1 MVRAIGAGFALAGL
15 SFALGGSAN
24 GCWAWDVTGH
34 EWISGIAIETLPDI
48 VPTFVRT
55 PEAAAAI
62 VKLAREPA
70 EAKGEVETAE
80 RNPGYHV
87 DLADNGQV
95 MGVVPLAGLPQT
107 RQAYDAELK
116 AKGFSQLQA
125 GYLPYP
131 VMDGWHRV
139 REDFAYW
146 RALGK
151 AIETAETP
159 EERAWFEA
167 ERRRRETRTIGD
179 IGIWSRYVGDAS
191 DPLNVTVH
199 FNGWG
204 DFPNPNGYTNSKSL
218 HAYFENEFV
227 ERNVSRAAILAAVK
241 PYRCC
246 SAPIEIHATDLLF
259 GSFAEV
265 VWLYRLEKDGAFANG
280 NARGI
285 AFATT
290 RLATGA
296 TALRDMVAQAW
307 RKSDVS
313 VIGKPGV
320 NVLDIE
326 TGKVRA
332 TRALFGAD

>member
-1 MVRAIGAGFALAGL
+1 MVRAIVAGAALAGL
-15 SFALGGSAN
+15 ALALGSSAN
-24 GCWAWDVTGH
+24 GCWAWDAAAH
-34 EWISGIAIETLPDI
+34 EWISGIAIEMLPDI
-48 VPTFVRT
+48 VPAFVRT
-55 PEAAAAI
+55 PDAKAAI
-62 VKLAREPA
+62 VNLARQPA
-70 EAKGEVETAE
+70 DAKGEVETAE
-80 RNPGYHV
+80 RNPRYHV
-87 DLADNGQV
+87 DLADNAQV

-107 RQAYDAELK
+107 RQVYDAELK
-116 AKGFSQLQA
+116 AKGFSQMQA

-131 VMDGWHRV
+131 LMNGWHRL

-146 RALGK
+146 RALTK

-179 IGIWSRYVGDAS
+179 IGVWSRYVGAAS

-204 DFPNPNGYTNSKSL
+204 DFPNPNGYTNSKTFR
-218 HAYFENEFV
+218 AYFEGEFV
-227 ERNVSRAAILAAVK
+227 EHNVSRSAILAAVK

-246 SAPIEIHATDLLF
+246 SAPIEMRATDLLF
-259 GSFAEV
+259 DSFADV

-280 NARGI
+280 NPRGT

-296 TALRDMVAQAW
+296 TALRDMIAQAW

-313 VIGKPGV
+313 VIGNPGINV
-320 NVLDIE
+320 NDIE

>member
-1 MVRAIGAGFALAGL
+1 MVRAIVLGAALAGL
-15 SFALGGSAN
+15 ALGAGSAVN
-24 GCWAWDVTGH
+24 GCWAWDAAAYG
-34 EWISGIAIETLPDI
+34 WISGIAIEMLPDT
-48 VPTFVRT
+48 VPAFVHA
-55 PEAAAAI
+55 PEAEGAI
-62 VKLAREPA
+62 AKLAREPA
-70 EAKGEVETAE
+70 EAKGEVDGAQ

-87 DLADNGQV
+87 DLADNAQV
-95 MGVVPLAGLPQT
+95 MGVVPLARPLQT

-116 AKGFSQLQA
+116 AKGVSQVQA

-131 VMDGWHRV
+131 IMDGWNRL

-146 RALGK
+146 RALTK

-179 IGIWSRYVGDAS
+179 VGIWSRYVGAAS
-191 DPLNVTVH
+191 DPLNATVH

-204 DFPNPNGYTNSKSL
+204 DFPNPNGYTDSKNL
-218 HAYFENEFV
+218 RAYFEGEFV
-227 ERNVSRAAILAAVK
+227 RRNLSRAAIAAAVK

-246 SAPIEIHATDLLF
+246 SAPIEIHTTDLLF
-259 GSFAEV
+259 DSFAEV
-265 VWLYRLEKDGAFANG
+265 VWLYRLEKDGAFTNG
-280 NARGI
+280 HARGI

-296 TALRDMVAQAW
+296 TALRDMIAQAW
-307 RKSDVS
+307 RKSDVPL
-313 VIGKPGV
+313 VGNPGV
-320 NVLDIE
+320 NVNDIE
-326 TGKVRA
+326 NGKVRA